1 MYKVQFVKSAAKE
14 FRALDNTM
22 KPRVTELI
30 DKLMMNPRPKRVR
43 KLKGHQD
50 LYRIRVGSF
59 RVIYRIND
67 EMELIQ
73 ITRIRHR
80 SEVYR

>member
-1 MYKVQFVKSAAKE
+1 MHKVQFLKSAAKE
-14 FRALDNTM
+14 FRALDDPM
-22 KPRVTELI
+22 KARVTEVI
-30 DKLMMNPRPKRVR
+30 DKLLLDPRPKGVR
-43 KLKGHQD
+43 KLKGHQN

-59 RVIYRIND
+59 RVVFKIND